1 MSASNPNYVLV
12 VDDDV
17 DFAESLSDLLSTH
30 GYEALIAS
38 STAGAIEILMRHD
51 IPVAM
56 LDIHLGQSSGIEV
69 LSRLKAE
76 WPDLIVIMMTA
87 VTETQSAIEALRRG
101 AYDYC
106 DKTHSPHEMARVLDR
121 CFERARLLAEMKD
134 AHEQLRVA
142 KEDAERANKSKSEFL
157 ANMSHEL
164 RTPLNAVIGFS
175 QLMASEFFGAH
186 SDPRYREY
194 AQDIYDSGRHLLE
207 VINDILDLS
216 KAEAGQLQLEQDMF
230 DMNRAIT
237 SAVRIV
243 RVRAEEAGLTLT
255 VKGTEDEHCLWGDE
269 RKIKQILL
277 NLLSNAIKFT
287 PEGGHIE
294 IAATLEWEKGLSVTV
309 RDTGIGVAPD
319 DIPKMLE
326 PFVQLDA
333 GASRRYQGTGLGLS
347 LVKAFTDLHG
357 GRLSIDSAPGQ
368 SSSKPSADGAA
379 PERSG
384 WHCCGAKRLSA
395 NADRP
400 D

>member
-1 MSASNPNYVLV
+1 MTAASQNFVLI
-12 VDDDV
+12 VDDDE
-17 DFAESLSDLLSTH
+17 DFAESLSDLLANH
-30 GYEALIAS
+30 GYQALLAT
-38 STAGAIEILMRHD
+38 STEGAIDMLTRHD

-56 LDIHLGQSSGIEV
+56 IDIHLGQSSGIDV
-69 LSRLKAE
+69 LSRIKAE

-87 VTETQSAIEALRRG
+87 LTETQSAVEALRRG

-106 DKTHSPHEMARVLDR
+106 DKAHAYHEVVAVLDR
-121 CFERARLLAEMKD
+121 CFERVRLMAEMKD

-142 KEDAERANKSKSEFL
+142 KEEAERANKSKSEFL

-216 KAEAGQLQLEQDMF
+216 KAEAGQLKLDQEMVDIG
-230 DMNRAIT
+230 RTIGA
-237 SAVRIV
+237 AVRIV
-243 RVRAEEAGLTLT
+243 RVRAEEAGLAL
-255 VKGTEDEHCLWGDE
+255 VVNCADEDLVLWGDE

-287 PEGGHIE
+287 PAGGCIE
-294 IAATLEWEKGLSVTV
+294 ISAAIDRQQGLCVSV
-309 RDTGIGVAPD
+309 RDTGIGVQSD
-319 DIPKMLE
+319 DIPKMIE

-333 GASRRYQGTGLGLS
+333 GANRRYQGTGLGLS
-347 LVKAFTDLHG
+347 LVKAFMELHG
-357 GRLSIDSAPGQ
+357 GRLVIESAPGRGTTA
-368 SSSKPSADGAA
+368 SVIFP
-379 PERSG
+379 
-384 WHCCGAKRLSA
+384 
-395 NADRP
+395 P
-400 D
+400 DCIRNSVQKHAFG

>member
-1 MSASNPNYVLV
+1 MTATGQNFVLI

-17 DFAESLSDLLSTH
+17 DFAESLSDLLANH
-30 GYEALIAS
+30 GYQALTAT
-38 STAGAIEILMRHD
+38 STEGAVDMLTRHE
-51 IPVAM
+51 IPVVM
-56 LDIHLGQSSGIEV
+56 IDIHLGHASGIDV
-69 LSRLKAE
+69 LSRIKAE

-106 DKTHSPHEMARVLDR
+106 DKAHSYHEIIAVLDR
-121 CFERARLLAEMKD
+121 CFERARLMAEMKD
-134 AHEQLRVA
+134 AYEQLRVA

-216 KAEAGQLQLEQDMF
+216 KAEAGQLQLDQDTV
-230 DMNRAIT
+230 DINRTIAA
-237 SAVRIV
+237 AVRIV
-243 RVRAEEAGLTLT
+243 RVRAEEAGLAL
-255 VKGTEDEHCLWGDE
+255 VVGGPEEEQCLWGDE

-287 PEGGHIE
+287 PQGGCIE
-294 IAATLEWEKGLSVTV
+294 ITASIDCQKGMSISV
-309 RDTGIGVAPD
+309 RDTGIGVQSS
-319 DIPKMLE
+319 DIPRMTE

-333 GASRRYQGTGLGLS
+333 GANRRYQGTGLGLS
-347 LVKAFTDLHG
+347 LVRAFMELHG
-357 GRLSIDSAPGQ
+357 GRLVIESVPGQ
-368 SSSKPSADGAA
+368 GTTASVLFP
-379 PERSG
+379 
-384 WHCCGAKRLSA
+384 L
-395 NADRP
+395 DRVR
-400 D
+400 DSMQKQAFG

>member
-1 MSASNPNYVLV
+1 MSAAIRNYVLV
-12 VDDDV
+12 VDDDE

-30 GYEALIAS
+30 GYEALTAS
-38 STAGAIEILMRHD
+38 STADAIEILREHA

-56 LDIHLGQSSGIEV
+56 LDIHLGRSSGIEV
-69 LSRLKAE
+69 LSRLKDE

-106 DKTHSPHEMARVLDR
+106 DKANSAHETVLVLDR

-134 AHEQLRVA
+134 AHEQLRLA

-216 KAEAGQLQLEQDMF
+216 KAEAGQLQLEQDMV
-230 DMNRAIT
+230 DVNRVIA

-243 RVRAEEAGLTLT
+243 RGRAEEAGLTLT
-255 VKGTEDEHCLWGDE
+255 VKGTEAEHGLWGDE

-287 PEGGHIE
+287 PEGGRVE
-294 IAATLEWEKGLSVTV
+294 IAAALDWEKGLCVAV
-309 RDTGIGVAPD
+309 RDTGIGVEPS

-326 PFVQLDA
+326 PFMQLDA
-333 GASRRYQGTGLGLS
+333 GANRRYQGTGLGLS
-347 LVKAFTDLHG
+347 LVKAFTELHG
-357 GRLSIDSAPGQ
+357 GTLAIDSVPGEGTTAKVLFPISRLR
-368 SSSKPSADGAA
+368 SSAQKQA
-379 PERSG
+379 
-384 WHCCGAKRLSA
+384 CG
-395 NADRP
+395 
-400 D
+400 